1 MPSRL
6 FSVLTLRALPH
17 PAPVLA
23 PVPRPPPPP
32 PLPGTLRAQPR
43 ASESREQI
51 PAPARR
57 PPACGSQDA
66 GVCTLHHPALR
77 PPTKH
82 RAFIV
87 EVCTWMP
94 RVIAFSTQA
103 HTALWR
109 HQHRSHRTVV
119 VRSSRTAAHSVLQT
133 HVCINCVSTRAH
145 PCSGSV
151 VQTTNGADS
160 VCVRSAAACGRGSSS
175 DWPLTGLRPRPTR
188 SRRTRRPPSGT
199 QHAPPSSHR
208 ARRQLDV
215 RPRPCAGPARPARG
229 PCKEARTTQRTRFL
243 CRGACCVVASSGRA
257 A

>member
-1 MPSRL
+1 MHYRA
-6 FSVLTLRALPH
+6 TLR
-17 PAPVLA
+17 
-23 PVPRPPPPP
+23 
-32 PLPGTLRAQPR
+32 Q
-43 ASESREQI
+43 
-51 PAPARR
+51 
-57 PPACGSQDA
+57 
-66 GVCTLHHPALR
+66 PALR
-77 PPTKH
+77 IAPNRGMCAQIHTRSVWCDTRAAAARGTSREVKMGTTCACMHALLVLPVLCPL
-82 RAFIV
+82 AFIV

-119 VRSSRTAAHSVLQT
+119 VRSPRTAAHSVLQT
-133 HVCINCVSTRAH
+133 RVCINCVSTRAH

-151 VQTTNGADS
+151 VLTTNGADS
-160 VCVRSAAACGRGSSS
+160 ACVRSAAACGRGSSS

-188 SRRTRRPPSGT
+188 SRRTRRPPPGT
-199 QHAPPSSHR
+199 QHARPSSHR

>member
-1 MPSRL
+1 MRVHACTADTAL
-6 FSVLTLRALPH
+6 LTGF
-17 PAPVLA
+17 PVLC
-23 PVPRPPPPP
+23 
-32 PLPGTLRAQPR
+32 PL
-43 ASESREQI
+43 
-51 PAPARR
+51 
-57 PPACGSQDA
+57 
-66 GVCTLHHPALR
+66 
-77 PPTKH
+77 
-82 RAFIV
+82 AFIV

-119 VRSSRTAAHSVLQT
+119 VRSPRTAAHSVLQT
-133 HVCINCVSTRAH
+133 RVCINCVSTRAH

-151 VQTTNGADS
+151 VLTTNGADS
-160 VCVRSAAACGRGSSS
+160 ACVRSAAACGRGSSS

-188 SRRTRRPPSGT
+188 SRRTRRPPPGT
-199 QHAPPSSHR
+199 QHARPSSHR

>member
-1 MPSRL
+1 MRACMHALCCAHSRSSLRCAHGCQELFPS
-6 FSVLTLRALPH
+6 P
-17 PAPVLA
+17 
-23 PVPRPPPPP
+23 
-32 PLPGTLRAQPR
+32 
-43 ASESREQI
+43 
-51 PAPARR
+51 
-57 PPACGSQDA
+57 
-66 GVCTLHHPALR
+66 
-77 PPTKH
+77 
-82 RAFIV
+82 
-87 EVCTWMP
+87 
-94 RVIAFSTQA
+94 

-119 VRSSRTAAHSVLQT
+119 VRSPRTAAHSVLQT

-151 VQTTNGADS
+151 VLTTNGADS
-160 VCVRSAAACGRGSSS
+160 ACVRSAAACGRGSSS

-188 SRRTRRPPSGT
+188 SRRTRRPPPGT
-199 QHAPPSSHR
+199 QHARPSSHR